1 MIGHPDFRVGRFC
14 FLFGIL
20 MGGQL
25 VALSF
30 HPCRFDLH
38 LFMFFI
44 TFLFKS
50 EPSSGLFDFGYVSNV
65 LKCLQLCLGLRERSE
80 VGSGS
85 EAIGSH

>member
-1 MIGHPDFRVGRFC
+1 MIGHPNFRVGRFF

-30 HPCRFDLH
+30 HPCHFDLH

-50 EPSSGLFDFGYVSNV
+50 EPSSGLFDFGSVSSVWLCVECLEV
-65 LKCLQLCLGLRERSE
+65 LA
-80 VGSGS
+80 VVFGS
-85 EAIGSH
+85 EREG

>member
-1 MIGHPDFRVGRFC
+1 MGRFC

-20 MGGQL
+20 MGRQL
-25 VALSF
+25 LALSF

-50 EPSSGLFDFGYVSNV
+50 EPSSGLFDFGCVSSVWLCVECLEV
-65 LKCLQLCLGLRERSE
+65 LA
-80 VGSGS
+80 VVFGS
-85 EAIGSH
+85 EREG